1 MQIQLTETADK
12 MLKEALMASPGKHIQ
27 LAYDSEG
34 CGCAVSGVPAL
45 WLTDQPVG
53 ETESI
58 QTNGAP
64 ILIQKVKKV
73 FFDEQMKMD
82 ANEKSNTFSLKS
94 NSETLNPRMR
104 MISK

>member
-1 MQIQLTETADK
+1 MQIELSETAEK
-12 MLKEALMASPGKHIQ
+12 MLQEALLAAPGKQIQ

-53 ETESI
+53 ETEQI
-58 QTNGAP
+58 QTNGTP
-64 ILIQKVKKV
+64 IHIQSVKKV

-82 ANEKSNTFSLKS
+82 ADEKSNTFSLKS
-94 NSETLNPRMR
+94 KSEMLNPKMR